1 LVYLVIIRRIVLF
14 EKKTMTFVRRVL
26 AGADQHYAEKLNEGV
41 KLNSYNLKRFVSFET
56 KSRQ

>member
-1 LVYLVIIRRIVLF
+1 
-14 EKKTMTFVRRVL
+14 MTFVRRVL

-41 KLNSYNLKRFVSFET
+41 KLNSYNLKRFVLFET